1 MFAFRLHLQNAELCK
16 KQTKLENRVHKDGK
30 EFEGVTKFGFHIN
43 TCCGY
48 LEMDNT
54 WKDDWPVGCLML
66 FLISLMS
73 QSTIFSNVQTEPL
86 TDLTL

>member
-1 MFAFRLHLQNAELCK
+1 MLQYLQFKLFAFRLHLQNAELCK
-16 KQTKLENRVHKDGK
+16 KQAKLENRVHKGGK

-54 WKDDWPVGCLML
+54 WKDDWPVSLVS
-66 FLISLMS
+66 ISTHAVV
-73 QSTIFSNVQTEPL
+73 STLAMVS
-86 TDLTL
+86 